1 MMQIVHDLLTYVHA
15 ICGIISIER
24 SVYKVK
30 IVKLPVEYRRYLI
43 EEKHVVYGNYEYW
56 MLLIPNIGFGWRFG
70 YMRRN
75 IKTGDIEEVKI
86 V

>member
-1 MMQIVHDLLTYVHA
+1 M
-15 ICGIISIER
+15 
-24 SVYKVK
+24 K

-43 EEKHVVYGNYEYW
+43 EEKHVVYGNYGYW
-56 MLLIPNIGFGWRFG
+56 MLLIPSRGFG

-75 IKTGDIEEVKI
+75 IKTGDTEEVKI

>member
-1 MMQIVHDLLTYVHA
+1 MM
-15 ICGIISIER
+15 
-24 SVYKVK
+24 K

-43 EEKHVVYGNYEYW
+43 EEKYVVYGNYEYW
-56 MLLIPNIGFGWRFG
+56 MLLKSSIGFGYRFG

>member
-1 MMQIVHDLLTYVHA
+1 M
-15 ICGIISIER
+15 
-24 SVYKVK
+24 K

-43 EEKHVVYGNYEYW
+43 EEKHVVYGDYEYW
-56 MLLIPNIGFGWRFG
+56 MFLRHSMVFG

-75 IKTGDIEEVKI
+75 IKTGDTEEVKI

>member
-1 MMQIVHDLLTYVHA
+1 MK
-15 ICGIISIER
+15 II
-24 SVYKVK
+24 KM
-30 IVKLPVEYRRYLI
+30 PVEYRRYLI
-43 EEKHVVYGNYEYW
+43 EEKYVVYGNYEYW
-56 MLLIPNIGFGWRFG
+56 MLLRPSIGFGYRLG

>member
-1 MMQIVHDLLTYVHA
+1 M
-15 ICGIISIER
+15 
-24 SVYKVK
+24 K

-56 MLLIPNIGFGWRFG
+56 MLLRLSRGFG
-70 YMRRN
+70 YMRKN

>member
-1 MMQIVHDLLTYVHA
+1 M
-15 ICGIISIER
+15 
-24 SVYKVK
+24 K

-56 MLLIPNIGFGWRFG
+56 MLLRPSRGFGWRFG
-70 YMRRN
+70 YMRKN
-75 IKTGDIEEVKI
+75 IKTGDTEEVKI